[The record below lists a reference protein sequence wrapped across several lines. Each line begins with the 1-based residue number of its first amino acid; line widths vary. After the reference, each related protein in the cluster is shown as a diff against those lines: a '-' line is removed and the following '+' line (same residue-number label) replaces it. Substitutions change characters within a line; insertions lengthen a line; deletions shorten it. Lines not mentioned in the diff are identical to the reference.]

1 MFQIQIGN
9 VFLQCQQSLPFAHVV
24 VINYKC
30 FSFYSPPPVDVLQTP
45 NTCVP
50 CLFLQIPTE
59 YQQVAAHF
67 SKVMDKDVREIAAAV
82 SKSFNDQISARL
94 KQRQGE
100 MLGKM
105 AELASRA
112 RINVDGAGPS
122 TTDGDAGKTSMIIP
136 SEYHRAHG
144 GGADDCVDRRGWMGG
159 SSIRP

>member
-1 MFQIQIGN
+1 
-9 VFLQCQQSLPFAHVV
+9 
-24 VINYKC
+24 
-30 FSFYSPPPVDVLQTP
+30 
-45 NTCVP
+45 
-50 CLFLQIPTE
+50 
-59 YQQVAAHF
+59 
-67 SKVMDKDVREIAAAV
+67 MDKDVREIAAAV